1 MPGFLGGSSGSSG
14 GASGEIRFPKEF
26 IDPVTKLRVSTPQT
40 LIDTDFEY
48 GLQPTKWET
57 VELINNTPSFFS
69 ASGDTTIPNIA
80 ELTTTAGSREIK
92 VTTALPHGVAVGI
105 PINVTGTKSLTAD
118 GSYII
123 NSIPDTT
130 TFTYLCKQN
139 QLTTASILDLYTSI
153 ITGQFFQGSQIRISD
168 SEGIVTNA
176 QGQST
181 LTLKTD
187 APHGFGVNTP
197 FYFLNLNSTI
207 SQSFDSSNTGAK
219 TFDSSNT
226 ATAQSFDGSN
236 SVIQYSFDLTNS
248 AVGTGGAFSAIAS
261 VNTTSDTFTVTHGA
275 ENYAGA
281 KIGMPLYYSIVASSG
296 FFFTNPRGVVYLASN
311 NSLGTNSSEFSVSQV
326 PGGTAIDLT
335 TAMTGSFRKATLATT
350 FAGNN
355 TDLQNELTLPVLE
368 GNNLSFDGS
377 NTLGSVSTVN
387 STSTG
392 SAIIQMQNQAGS
404 GVPTGLS
411 VGSMVLVSSTNTVPS
426 GLTNNTTYWVSSFNL
441 VVDIA
446 PGLVQI
452 KLAASPGGSDIILS
466 NGSYSGTF
474 TIRATAVS
482 LDRDTLYITNHGLVT
497 GDMVRYVYPAGG
509 AVARDTFTKDY
520 MFVTKVDNN
529 NIKLEATNAMQVTS
543 PLGQPTAVSISG
555 VNYKYFAFTA
565 GGANT
570 FAVSGTGVMDFLVI
584 AGGGGGGM
592 DMGGGGGAGGMIE
605 GTFQAVSGTYNVTVG
620 NGGLGALAA
629 QTGPNGPYHEFQSF
643 AQNGSDSVLTGPGG
657 LNLVAKGGGRGGSSY
672 YTSSV
677 LQGRPTQG
685 GSGGGWS
692 GYANDNGYRSS
703 PDYNS
708 NQSSAGSVA
717 GVISGTAYGNRGGQG
732 GPAYYSGGGG
742 GAGGTGAD
750 STNQPN
756 GGVGRQNNILGVNY
770 FWAGGG
776 GGSGYSS
783 SGGAGGNGGGGGGAV
798 NGPWPGGSGIN
809 AGGQGGGGG
818 TNTWANTPGG
828 NGGTNTGGGGG
839 GGAHYT
845 ANNKGGDGGRGIVV
859 VRWVG

>member
-1 MPGFLGGSSGSSG
+1 MPGFLGGSSGGSG
-14 GASGEIRFPKEF
+14 GVSGEIRFPKEF

-123 NSIPDTT
+123 NSIPDTN

-168 SEGIVTNA
+168 SEGIITNA

-207 SQSFDSSNTGAK
+207 SQSFDASNTGAK

-236 SVIQYSFDLTNS
+236 SVIQYAFDLTNS
-248 AVGTGGAFSAIAS
+248 AVGTGGAFSTIAS

-275 ENYAGA
+275 ENFVGA
-281 KIGMPLYYSIVASSG
+281 KIGMPIYYSIVASSG
-296 FFFTNPRGVVYLASN
+296 YFFSNPFGVVYLASN
-311 NSLGTNSSEFSVSQV
+311 NSLGANSSEFTVSQV

-335 TAMTGSFRKATLATT
+335 TSMTGSFRKATLATS

-355 TDLQNELTLPVLE
+355 TDLQNELTLPVSE
-368 GNNLSFDGS
+368 GSNLPFDGS

-387 STSTG
+387 STSSG

-404 GVPTGLS
+404 GVSTGLV
-411 VGSMVLVSSTNTVPS
+411 VGSMVLVSSTNTVPA
-426 GLTNNTTYWVSSFNL
+426 GLTNNTTYWISSFNL

-446 PGLVQI
+446 PGLVQV
-452 KLAASPGGSDIILS
+452 KLAASPGGADIVLS

-474 TIRATAVS
+474 TIRAIGVS
-482 LDRDTLYITNHGLVT
+482 LDRDVLYITNHGLVT

-520 MFVTKVDNN
+520 AYVTRIDNN
-529 NIKLEATNAMQVTS
+529 NIQLEATNAMQVTS
-543 PLGQPTAVSISG
+543 PLGSPVSISVSG
-555 VNYKYFAFTA
+555 VNYKYLSFTA
-565 GGANT
+565 VASNT
-570 FAVSGTGVMDFLVI
+570 FTVSGTGVMEFLCV
-584 AGGGGGGM
+584 GGGGGGGF
-592 DMGGGGGAGGMIE
+592 DMGGGGGGGGFTD
-605 GTFQAVSGTYNVTVG
+605 GTFQAVSGTYNITVG
-620 NGGLGALAA
+620 GGGNGTGANRDGNGDNHQYSVNSTNGG
-629 QTGPNGPYHEFQSF
+629 
-643 AQNGSDSVLTGPGG
+643 DSLITGPGG
-657 LNLVAKGGGRGGSSY
+657 LNIRAKGGGYGGSSY
-672 YTSSV
+672 WDYSPG
-677 LQGRPTQG
+677 QGRAGVG
-685 GSGGGWS
+685 GSGGGGS
-692 GYANDNGYRSS
+692 GYSNGNSNDRNAG
-703 PDYNS
+703 P
-708 NQSSAGSVA
+708 NQSSAGTTT
-717 GVISGTAYGNRGGQG
+717 GTISARSLGNRGGVG
-732 GPAYYSGGGG
+732 GPQYYSGGGG
-742 GAGGTGAD
+742 GAGGAGAD
-750 STNQPN
+750 ATNQPN
-756 GGVGRQNNILGVNY
+756 GGSGAQNAILGTNY

-776 GGSGYSS
+776 GGSAYSAS
-783 SGGAGGNGGGGGGAV
+783 TGGNGGAGGGGGGAV
-798 NGPWPGGSGIN
+798 GSTSGGAGLNAGQPGEGGSPN
-809 AGGQGGGGG
+809 SQ
-818 TNTWANTPGG
+818 TNTKGG

-839 GGAHYT
+839 GGSHYRAGT
-845 ANNKGGDGGRGIVV
+845 KGGNGGSGIVV

>member
-69 ASGDTTIPNIA
+69 ASGDTTIPNIS

-92 VTTALPHGVAVGI
+92 VTTALDHGVAVGI

-123 NSIPDTT
+123 NSIPDTK

-275 ENYAGA
+275 ENFVGA
-281 KIGMPLYYSIVASSG
+281 KIGMPIYYSIVASSG
-296 FFFTNPRGVVYLASN
+296 FFFTNPRGIVYLASN
-311 NSLGTNSSEFSVSQV
+311 NSLGTNSSEFTVSQV

-355 TDLQNELTLPVLE
+355 TDLQNELTLPVTE
-368 GNNLSFDGS
+368 GNNLVFDGS

-404 GVPTGLS
+404 GVSTGLV
-411 VGSMVLVSSTNTVPS
+411 VGSMVLVSSTNTVPA

-452 KLAASPGGSDIILS
+452 KLAASPGGADIILS

-474 TIRATAVS
+474 TVRGIGVS
-482 LDRDTLYITNHGLVT
+482 IDRDVFYITNHGLVT
-497 GDMVRYVYPAGG
+497 GDMVRYIYPAGG

-520 MFVTKVDNN
+520 AFVTRLDNN
-529 NIKLEATNAMQVTS
+529 NIQLEATSGMQVTS
-543 PLGQPTAVSISG
+543 PLGNPVSISVSG
-555 VNYKYFAFTA
+555 TNYKYLAFT
-565 GGANT
+565 GVGNNT
-570 FAVSGTGVMDFLVI
+570 FTVSGTGVMEFLCI
-584 AGGGGGGM
+584 GGGGGGGF
-592 DMGGGGGAGGMIE
+592 DMGGGGGAGGFTD
-605 GTFQAVSGTYNVTVG
+605 GTFQAVSGTYNITVG
-620 NGGLGALAA
+620 GGGNGTGSTRDGNPQYHQFSVNSTNGG
-629 QTGPNGPYHEFQSF
+629 
-643 AQNGSDSVLTGPGG
+643 DSLITGPGG
-657 LNLVAKGGGRGGSSY
+657 LNIRAKGGGYGGSSY
-672 YTSSV
+672 WDYSPSNGYAGV
-677 LQGRPTQG
+677 G
-685 GSGGGWS
+685 GSGGGAS
-692 GYANDNGYRSS
+692 GYSNGQS
-703 PDYNS
+703 NS
-708 NQSSAGSVA
+708 RNAGPNQSSAGTVA
-717 GVISGTAYGNRGGQG
+717 GTLSSRSLGNRGGLG
-732 GPAYYSGGGG
+732 GPQYYPGGGG
-742 GAGGTGAD
+742 GAGGAGTDAT
-750 STNQPN
+750 SQPT
-756 GGVGRQNNILGVNY
+756 GGVGVQNAILGTNY

-783 SGGAGGNGGGGGGAV
+783 SGGPGGNGGGGGGAV
-798 NGPWPGGSGIN
+798 NGPWPGGSGLN

-818 TNTWANTPGG
+818 TGTWANTSGG
-828 NGGTNTGGGGG
+828 NGGANTGGGGG
-839 GGAHYT
+839 GGAHYI
-845 ANNKGGDGGRGIVV
+845 NPGKGGNGGSGIVV